1 MTYSKMTL
9 HRGDV
14 ILCKIPLP
22 SEELTSFKR
31 RPAVVVSKNSNNE
44 RLEDVIVAIC
54 TSNLSRKQ
62 EPTQYLI
69 TGAEID
75 LAGIKVASV
84 VKCESLLTINKSMI
98 MRILGKLSAK
108 GSQAVNDCLKDA
120 LALNKV
126 ERADA

>member
-1 MTYSKMTL
+1 M
-9 HRGDV
+9 

-22 SEELTSFKR
+22 SEELTNFKR

-44 RLEDVIVAIC
+44 RLDDVIVAIC